1 MSDNPVTKVVAPR
14 RGATTGSLVAQGKYK
29 CTSCDNTVEVFI
41 RLSEL
46 PLCCNHATGKVQ
58 MQKVGK

>member
-1 MSDNPVTKVVAPR
+1 MSDNPVTKVAAPKGVA
-14 RGATTGSLVAQGKYK
+14 TGSLVAQGKYK

>member
-1 MSDNPVTKVVAPR
+1 MMSDNPVVKMVVAPK
-14 RGATTGSLVAQGKYK
+14 GATTGLIGEGKYK